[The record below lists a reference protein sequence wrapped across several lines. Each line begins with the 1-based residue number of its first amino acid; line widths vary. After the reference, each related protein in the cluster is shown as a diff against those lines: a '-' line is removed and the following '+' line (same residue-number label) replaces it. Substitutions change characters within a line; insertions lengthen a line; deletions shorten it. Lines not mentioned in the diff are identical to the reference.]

1 MQIELIIQDSK
12 SGNVWDMSELVNS
25 GINWETNIAEQ
36 PGKLTFE
43 YIDQENISISEGSPV
58 SFKIDGQGIFF
69 GYVFKKGR
77 SKNGKIP
84 ITAYDQ
90 MR

>member
-12 SGNVWDMSELVNS
+12 SGNAWDMSELVNS

-43 YIDQENISISEGSPV
+43 YIDQENISINEGSPILLRLMV
-58 SFKIDGQGIFF
+58 KVFSLDMYLRRDGQRMERF
-69 GYVFKKGR
+69 
-77 SKNGKIP
+77 
-84 ITAYDQ
+84 Q
-90 MR
+90 